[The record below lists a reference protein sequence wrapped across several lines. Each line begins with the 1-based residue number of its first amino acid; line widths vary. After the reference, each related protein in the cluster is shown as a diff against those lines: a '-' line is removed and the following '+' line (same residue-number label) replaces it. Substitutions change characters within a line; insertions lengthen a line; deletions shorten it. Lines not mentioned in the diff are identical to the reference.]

1 MTEQSIANAP
11 DVAGRSMLAKAVLF
25 LLAVSAVGF
34 VMSLIGE
41 IANWKGFDNGGES
54 TVAGST
60 FWLMYFFGGIAALIV
75 GVICLVRGLRGGP
88 TSERQAGT
96 WAIAYAIGSVA
107 FIAIFDAFV
116 D

>member
-1 MTEQSIANAP
+1 MTEQSTPNAP
-11 DVAGRSMLAKAVLF
+11 EVTGRSALAKAVLL

-34 VMSLIGE
+34 VVSLIGE

-60 FWLMYFFGGIAALIV
+60 FWFMYFFGGIAALV
-75 GVICLVRGLRGGP
+75 TGVIALVRGLRGGP
-88 TSERQAGT
+88 ASERQVGT